1 MRWVYWGRREGDRSV
16 MCMYMCVCVCCII
29 WLCRTWIID
38 TPPRNRGPIPG
49 NRGETD
55 REFKLGGSISSLLAP
70 CVRAPCASSRPAPT
84 SCMHLQKR
92 TNSPNT
98 TTNNHWITRLKR
110 RVIYELNVCAS
121 QSITRHEYFRVYP
134 SPVFPSSRP
143 INSSPT
149 SSFLVQSLIPRRGRN
164 GIGVFSRD
172 NYPSMISPRTNRRGY
187 GGKREREKMM
197 EEKVRKKKRSE
208 QFSAFS
214 STLLPPLVPL
224 INFVYNRNEGR
235 GWSRNPCTYIYIYI
249 QRCTLGFNQSSKN
262 L

>member
-16 MCMYMCVCVCCII
+16 MCMYVCVCVCCII

-55 REFKLGGSISSLLAP
+55 REFKLGGSISPLLAP
-70 CVRAPCASSRPAPT
+70 CVRAPCASSRPVPT

-134 SPVFPSSRP
+134 SPVFPSSCP

-149 SSFLVQSLIPRRGRN
+149 SSFLIPRRGRN

-172 NYPSMISPRTNRRGY
+172 NYPSMISPRTNLDME
-187 GGKREREKMM
+187 REREKKNDGGKSKK
-197 EEKVRKKKRSE
+197 EKKKWTIFRVFFHPFVPPRS
-208 QFSAFS
+208 
-214 STLLPPLVPL
+214 
-224 INFVYNRNEGR
+224 
-235 GWSRNPCTYIYIYI
+235 
-249 QRCTLGFNQSSKN
+249 FN
-262 L
+262 